1 MNNQSLYILVV
12 EDQQSIAQN
21 IANYMEA
28 KGHVLDFADQGD
40 QGLTLAL
47 TNHYDLVILDLNL
60 PVMDG
65 LEVCKQLREQA
76 NHLVPIIMLTARDS
90 IDDKISGFTTG
101 ADDYL
106 TKPFSLQELEV
117 RCFALSRRHL
127 LQTNDTLTFD
137 QLIINRKKQQVVRS
151 GKALELHSMG
161 YRILLI
167 LAQEYPQVVSRSKL
181 SQKLWG
187 DEPTESDALRS
198 HIYQLRNIVDKPFE
212 YPMIKTMHGIGFLL
226 NVESNVANNKESNVK
241 SDINTLDVNNDE

>member
-21 IANYMEA
+21 IADYMEG
-28 KGHVLDFADQGD
+28 KGHVLDFANQGA
-40 QGLTLAL
+40 QGLELAL
-47 TNHYDLVILDLNL
+47 THHYDLVILDLNL

-65 LEVCKQLREQA
+65 LEVCKQLREQSS
-76 NHLVPIIMLTARDS
+76 HHVPIIMLTARDS

-106 TKPFSLQELEV
+106 TKPFSLEELEV

-127 LQTNDTLTFD
+127 LQTNDILTFD
-137 QLIINRKKQQVVRS
+137 QLIIERKRKQVTRA
-151 GKALELHSMG
+151 GKTLELHSMG
-161 YRILLI
+161 YRILII
-167 LAQEYPQVVSRSKL
+167 LAEAYPQVVSRSKL

-198 HIYQLRNIVDKPFE
+198 HIYQLRNLLDKPFD
-212 YPMIKTMHGIGFLL
+212 YPMIKTMHGIGFVLD
-226 NVESNVANNKESNVK
+226 VK
-241 SDINTLDVNNDE
+241 SDE

>member
-1 MNNQSLYILVV
+1 MKNQSLYILVV

-21 IANYMEA
+21 IANYMED
-28 KGHVLDFADQGD
+28 KGHVLDFASQGD

-65 LEVCKQLREQA
+65 LEVCKQLRKQA
-76 NHLVPIIMLTARDS
+76 NHHVPIIMLTARDS
-90 IDDKISGFTTG
+90 IDDKISGFTQG

-106 TKPFSLQELEV
+106 TKPFSLEELEV

-137 QLIINRKKQQVVRS
+137 RLTIDRKRQQVARE
-151 GKALELHSMG
+151 GKEIELHSMG
-161 YRILLI
+161 YRILII

-198 HIYQLRNIVDKPFE
+198 HIYQLRNILDKPFD

-226 NVESNVANNKESNVK
+226 NVESNVK
-241 SDINTLDVNNDE
+241 SDVENNEQ

>member
-21 IANYMEA
+21 IANYMEG
-28 KGHVLDFADQGD
+28 KGHVLDFATQGN
-40 QGLTLAL
+40 QGLELAL

-76 NHLVPIIMLTARDS
+76 NHHVPIIMLTARDS
-90 IDDKISGFTTG
+90 IDDKVSGFTVG

-106 TKPFSLQELEV
+106 TKPFSLEELEV

-127 LQTNDTLTFD
+127 LQTNDTLIFD
-137 QLIINRKKQQVVRS
+137 QLVIDRKRKQVTRA
-151 GKALELHSMG
+151 GKNLELHTMG
-161 YRILLI
+161 YRILSI
-167 LAQEYPQVVSRSKL
+167 LAESYPQVVSRSKL

-198 HIYQLRNIVDKPFE
+198 HIYQLRNMLDKPFD
-212 YPMIKTMHGIGFLL
+212 YPMIKTMHGIGF
-226 NVESNVANNKESNVK
+226 V
-241 SDINTLDVNNDE
+241 LDVKNLDEEKNE

>member
-12 EDQQSIAQN
+12 EDHQSIAQN
-21 IANYMEA
+21 IASYMEN
-28 KGHVLDFADQGD
+28 KGHVLDFSVRGD
-40 QGLTLAL
+40 QGLELAL
-47 TNHYDLVILDLNL
+47 ANHYDLVILDLNL

-65 LEVCKQLREQA
+65 LEVCKRLREQA
-76 NHLVPIIMLTARDS
+76 SHHVSIIMLTARDS

-106 TKPFSLQELEV
+106 TKPFSLEELEV

-127 LQTNDTLTFD
+127 LQTNDALTFD
-137 QLIINRKKQQVVRS
+137 QLIIDRKRQQVTRS

-161 YRILLI
+161 YRILVI
-167 LAQEYPQVVSRSKL
+167 LAQAYPQVVSRSKL

-198 HIYQLRNIVDKPFE
+198 HIYQLRNILDKPFD
-212 YPMIKTMHGIGFLL
+212 YPMIKTIHGIGF
-226 NVESNVANNKESNVK
+226 V
-241 SDINTLDVNNDE
+241 LDVKTNE

>member
-21 IANYMEA
+21 IADYMED
-28 KGHVLDFADQGD
+28 KGHVLDFANQGA
-40 QGLTLAL
+40 QGLELAL
-47 TNHYDLVILDLNL
+47 THHYDLVILDLNL

-65 LEVCKQLREQA
+65 LEVCKQLREKA
-76 NHLVPIIMLTARDS
+76 SHHVPIIMLTARDS

-106 TKPFSLQELEV
+106 TKPFSLEELEV

-127 LQTNDTLTFD
+127 LQTNDILTFD
-137 QLIINRKKQQVVRS
+137 QLIIERKRKQVTRA
-151 GKALELHSMG
+151 GKPLELHSMG
-161 YRILLI
+161 YRILII
-167 LAQEYPQVVSRSKL
+167 LAEAYPQVVSRSKL

-198 HIYQLRNIVDKPFE
+198 HIYQLRNLLDKPFD
-212 YPMIKTMHGIGFLL
+212 YPMIKTMHGIGFVLD
-226 NVESNVANNKESNVK
+226 VK
-241 SDINTLDVNNDE
+241 SDE

>member
-21 IANYMEA
+21 IANYMED
-28 KGHVLDFADQGD
+28 KGHVLDFAERGD
-40 QGLTLAL
+40 QGLALAL
-47 TNHYDLVILDLNL
+47 ANHYDLVILDLNL

-76 NHLVPIIMLTARDS
+76 NHHVPIIMLTARDS

-106 TKPFSLQELEV
+106 TKPFSLEELEV

-137 QLIINRKKQQVVRS
+137 QLIIDRKRQQVTRA
-151 GKALELHSMG
+151 GKVLDLHSMG
-161 YRILLI
+161 YRILVI
-167 LAQEYPQVVSRSKL
+167 LAQAYPQVVSRSKL

-198 HIYQLRNIVDKPFE
+198 HIYQLRNMLDKPFD
-212 YPMIKTMHGIGFLL
+212 YPMIKTMHGIGFVLDVKDIKDVK
-226 NVESNVANNKESNVK
+226 VESHG
-241 SDINTLDVNNDE
+241 